1 MFRNCGFY
9 AVDASDISQLWQLQM
24 LPDIAN
30 SLHFEQVARGKGD
43 KHSPPHCTALEL
55 RFEEGQRGLVHFPNV
70 SEGEVWQGLRNRLQ
84 IIPLDSAIWK
94 KNFAWSR
101 VTKYLRDEN

>member
-1 MFRNCGFY
+1 
-9 AVDASDISQLWQLQM
+9 M

-43 KHSPPHCTALEL
+43 KHSPPHRTALEL

-70 SEGEVWQGLRNRLQ
+70 SEGEV
-84 IIPLDSAIWK
+84 
-94 KNFAWSR
+94 
-101 VTKYLRDEN
+101 